1 MPWIVPRA
9 AQLAERFASTVET
22 GILTIRPM
30 LNPVKLSRAVRSTG
44 GVFAQL
50 GRAVVLVV
58 ADVHENVAYWA
69 RQYFPDTAEEEQV
82 LRHANIWGVAQRDP
96 VAAVGTI
103 LIEGNP
109 GFAVPLNTEFSSSTA
124 VIYETTEAVII
135 GPGGTVTAP
144 AIALAAGTAGNLE
157 AGIRLTTFIAI
168 PEIARATV
176 ASAFV
181 GGVGEWTME
190 ELAAAVLAHIRQ
202 RPHGGAAFD
211 YPTWLR
217 AEFAIA
223 AVNVV
228 EEWIGRGSVGL
239 VVVMRNDDGSPRVPS
254 GGELDAMLDL
264 LGQPGSQT
272 GLRPVTAR
280 TILVAGELSTLPLT
294 VRLRPDTPRTRAAV
308 KEAWTRFVATLG
320 DEDDTENAGPIGARI
335 EPSRISEAISAASG
349 EYAHDLIVPAAPY
362 TLDRTEFPVAGDPT
376 WAP

>member
-9 AQLAERFASTVET
+9 KQLAERFASAVET
-22 GILTIRPM
+22 GILTIRPS
-30 LNPVKLSRAVRSTG
+30 LDPVKLSRAVRSTG

-58 ADVHENVAYWA
+58 SDVHEHVAYWA
-69 RQYFPDTAEEEQV
+69 RQYFPDTAEEEMV
-82 LRHANIWGVAQRDP
+82 LRHAGIWGVAQRDP

-109 GFAVPLNTEFSSSTA
+109 GFTVPMLTEFSSSA
-124 VIYETTEAVII
+124 AIIYETREAAVI
-135 GPGGTVTAP
+135 GPGGSITVP
-144 AIALAAGTAGNLE
+144 AVAADTGTAGNLE
-157 AGIRLTTFIAI
+157 AGIRLSTVLAV

-217 AEFAIA
+217 EEFAVA

-228 EEWIGRGSVGL
+228 EDWIGRGSVGL
-239 VVVMRNDDGSPRVPS
+239 VVIMRNDDGTPRVPS
-254 GGELDAMLDL
+254 AGELEDMLDL
-264 LGQPGSQT
+264 LGAPGSQI
-272 GLRPVTAR
+272 GVRPVTAR
-280 TILVAGELSTLPLT
+280 TIVVAGALETLPLT

-320 DEDDTENAGPIGARI
+320 DEDDTQNAGPIGARI
-335 EPSRISEAISAASG
+335 EPSRISEAISSASG

-376 WAP
+376 WAA